1 MIHLVGTRLA
11 LEIGGREPAAPQL
24 PWSAD
29 GSPGAREL
37 DVGSLGKMRARSSDT
52 VIASIAAQPG
62 GGLLPRLALARIV
75 AESSSCWES
84 VR

>member
-11 LEIGGREPAAPQL
+11 LEIGGREPAAP
-24 PWSAD
+24 SY
-29 GSPGAREL
+29 PGQQMDRPAQRGLEFRVARR
-37 DVGSLGKMRARSSDT
+37 MRARSDT
-52 VIASIAAQPG
+52 VVALIAAQTG

-75 AESSSCWES
+75 AVSSGRWES